1 MLFNFFMDKGNR
13 RNNFGKWLIFSVS
26 MLFVIYASF
35 LGVLVLFGEDKQAT
49 LTSYRQEY
57 GERNEVIPNRYT
69 YLFGYEF
76 TVNGKTYYGTG
87 QKVGSPVFLKPSPE
101 STISIKYLSF
111 CPYFNSHIE
120 GKKNWKSIL
129 IFLAGGMWVIRFLW
143 KI

>member
-1 MLFNFFMDKGNR
+1 MSKGNR
-13 RNNFGKWLIFSVS
+13 SNKFGKWLIFCIS
-26 MLFVIYASF
+26 MLFIFYASF
-35 LGVLVLFGEDKQAT
+35 LGTLVLFGEDKQAT

-87 QKVGSPVFLKPSPE
+87 QKVGSPVFLKPSPD

-111 CPYFNSHIE
+111 CPFFNSHIE
-120 GKKNWKSIL
+120 DKQIWKSIL
-129 IFLAGGMWVIRFLW
+129 IFLVVGLVLFSFFRKM
-143 KI
+143 